1 MTNAPGTTNTNN
13 MANMT
18 NMENMEGWKNMANV
32 TNVPGSTHVTLALN
46 VEHFSLRGAAAKY
59 QTVI

>member
-1 MTNAPGTTNTNN
+1 MTNI
-13 MANMT
+13 ANVT
-18 NMENMEGWKNMANV
+18 NMKNMANV
-32 TNVPGSTHVTLALN
+32 TNMTNVPGSTHVTLALN